1 MVDFTAFPNLPGFTP
16 LHDPTLV
23 AHKRVSAT
31 KQEEN
36 KDYANRPPPMYPLPR
51 RPANEQPD
59 QSRMIDH
66 AWQSTSHSMH
76 DPKNAGETVA
86 QFEPTFVQLDR
97 QVLRF
102 SGYFKEHVT
111 ESSIENNRV
120 RNLTLLYYLEDDT
133 MSIIEPR

>member
-1 MVDFTAFPNLPGFTP
+1 
-16 LHDPTLV
+16 
-23 AHKRVSAT
+23 
-31 KQEEN
+31 
-36 KDYANRPPPMYPLPR
+36 
-51 RPANEQPD
+51 
-59 QSRMIDH
+59 
-66 AWQSTSHSMH
+66 MH
-76 DPKNAGETVA
+76 DPKGTSEATA

-111 ESSIENNRV
+111 ESSLENNRV